1 MKKRTTICVN
11 DAQYNVS
18 QSFVGRR
25 LLDYLR
31 LELGLMGVKEGCGEG
46 DCGACTVLVDGEPMC
61 SCLLLT
67 GLVDG
72 REVTTVEGLP
82 KAFLTRFSAT
92 CTEYG
97 AIQCGYC
104 TPGIAV
110 MVAWL
115 EAGGSEIDDVPITK
129 LLEGNLCR
137 CTGYQ
142 QLIEAVKALR

>member
-31 LELGLMGVKEGCGEG
+31 LELRLMGVKEGCGEG

-115 EAGGSEIDDVPITK
+115 EAGGSEMDDVPITK

>member
-1 MKKRTTICVN
+1 MKKRTTMCVN
-11 DAQYNVS
+11 DAQYDVP

-67 GLVDG
+67 GVVVG

-82 KAFLTRFSAT
+82 KAFLNRFSAI
-92 CTEYG
+92 CAEYG

-115 EAGGSEIDDVPITK
+115 EDSGSVIDDVPITK

>member
-31 LELGLMGVKEGCGEG
+31 LELRLMGVKEGCGEG

-115 EAGGSEIDDVPITK
+115 EAGGSEMDDVPISK

>member
-67 GLVDG
+67 GVVDG

-115 EAGGSEIDDVPITK
+115 EAGGSEMDDVPITK

>member
-11 DAQYNVS
+11 DTQYNVY

-142 QLIEAVKALR
+142 QLIEAVMAMR

>member
-72 REVTTVEGLP
+72 RKVTTVEGLP

-92 CTEYG
+92 CAEYG

-115 EAGGSEIDDVPITK
+115 EAGGSEMDDVPITK

>member
-1 MKKRTTICVN
+1 MRVN
-11 DAQYNVS
+11 DAQNDVP

-67 GLVDG
+67 GVVDG

-82 KAFLTRFSAT
+82 KAFLNRFSAT
-92 CTEYG
+92 CAEYG

-110 MVAWL
+110 MVAWV
-115 EAGGSEIDDVPITK
+115 EAVGSEMDNVPITK
-129 LLEGNLCR
+129 LLEGKLCR

>member
-1 MKKRTTICVN
+1 MKKRTTIRVN
-11 DAQYNVS
+11 DAQNDVP

-31 LELGLMGVKEGCGEG
+31 LELGLKGVKEGCGEG

-67 GLVDG
+67 GVVDG

-82 KAFLTRFSAT
+82 KTFLTRFSAT
-92 CTEYG
+92 CAEYG

-115 EAGGSEIDDVPITK
+115 EDVGSEMDDVPITK

>member
-1 MKKRTTICVN
+1 MRTQPTLRVN
-11 DAQYNVS
+11 GTQCDVPP
-18 QSFVGRR
+18 SFIGRR

-31 LELGLMGVKEGCGEG
+31 LELGLVGAKEGCGEG

-67 GLVDG
+67 GMVDE
-72 REVTTVEGLP
+72 REITTVEGLP
-82 KAFLTRFSAT
+82 DTFLTRFSAIFA
-92 CTEYG
+92 EYG
-97 AIQCGYC
+97 AVQCGYC

-115 EAGGSEIDDVPITK
+115 HAGGSGMDDEPITK

-142 QLIEAVKALR
+142 QLIEAVAAL

>member
-92 CTEYG
+92 CAEYG

-115 EAGGSEIDDVPITK
+115 EAGGSEMDDVPISK

>member
-115 EAGGSEIDDVPITK
+115 EAGGSEMDDVPITK

>member
-1 MKKRTTICVN
+1 MNTRITLRVN
-11 DAQYNVS
+11 GTQRDVPR
-18 QSFVGRR
+18 SFIGRR

-31 LELGLMGVKEGCGEG
+31 LELGLVGAKEGCGEG

-67 GLVDG
+67 GVVDKQ
-72 REVTTVEGLP
+72 EITTVEGLP
-82 KAFLTRFSAT
+82 EKFLTRFSTICA
-92 CTEYG
+92 EYG
-97 AIQCGYC
+97 AVQCGYC

-115 EAGGSEIDDVPITK
+115 HGGGSGMDDEPITK

-142 QLIEAVKALR
+142 QLIEAVAAL

>member
-1 MKKRTTICVN
+1 MKKGATLRVN
-11 DAQYNVS
+11 DAQYDVP

-67 GLVDG
+67 GVVDG

-82 KAFLTRFSAT
+82 KAFLTRFSTICA
-92 CTEYG
+92 EYG

>member
-67 GLVDG
+67 GVVDG

-82 KAFLTRFSAT
+82 KTFLTRFSAT
-92 CTEYG
+92 CAEYG

-115 EAGGSEIDDVPITK
+115 EAGGSEMDDVPITK

>member
-1 MKKRTTICVN
+1 MKLQFKLNTKELQFDCEPHESLM
-11 DAQYNVS
+11 DLL
-18 QSFVGRR
+18 RR
-25 LLDYLR
+25 ER
-31 LELGLMGVKEGCGEG
+31 IWSVKHGCETGE
-46 DCGACTVLVDGEPMC
+46 CGACSVLLDGKLTPTC
-61 SCLLLT
+61 VLLAGQAE
-67 GLVDG
+67 GLS
-72 REVTTVEGLP
+72 VTTVEGLP

-92 CTEYG
+92 CAEYG

-115 EAGGSEIDDVPITK
+115 EAGGSEMDDVPITK